1 MPSWPLPWFSAAWA
15 APWAGAGCPL
25 PSPGQAGGWAAARR
39 QVRRQAPATR
49 WRAARSTR
57 SMRGRGRGSLL
68 LALAHRGEDGLVC
81 LVLGGLVARVGR
93 RRFAAAVD
101 VQLAAATAA
110 QDDDNRAGRRR
121 GARRADQLADLRVLG
136 EAVTRLRR
144 RVLRSGR
151 VTPLVVDVLE
161 AAQDE

>member
-1 MPSWPLPWFSAAWA
+1 MPSWPLPWFFAAWA
-15 APWAGAGCPL
+15 APWAGAGCRL
-25 PSPGQAGGWAAARR
+25 PPPEQAGGWAAARK
-39 QVRRQAPATR
+39 QVRLQAPATR
-49 WRAARSTR
+49 WRVARSTR

-93 RRFAAAVD
+93 RRFAGAVD

-121 GARRADQLADLRVLG
+121 GARRAGQPSG
-136 EAVTRLRR
+136 PPSPGGAVTPAPPRRFRTGKGTRL
-144 RVLRSGR
+144 L
-151 VTPLVVDVLE
+151 LAVLE
-161 AAQDE
+161 AAP